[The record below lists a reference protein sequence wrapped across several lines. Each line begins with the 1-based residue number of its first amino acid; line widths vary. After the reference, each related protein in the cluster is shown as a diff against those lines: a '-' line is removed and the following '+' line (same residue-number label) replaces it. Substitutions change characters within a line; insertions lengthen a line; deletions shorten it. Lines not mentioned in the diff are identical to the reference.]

1 MIIYRFFKYLYQN
14 IYYTRILNKV
24 YKQENILE
32 NLSQLYGT
40 RFKKDWLGRIYAVLN
55 PYIFNGNFNI
65 DSQVYEYYENGPSN
79 IEYIRQWIMEKL
91 IVAEQFIKASN
102 LFELLTYEIKDL
114 GNDNYLFILKPISLD
129 DCINY
134 TKKFGILIVILLLIL
149 ILIFLIW

>member
-134 TKKFGILIVILLLIL
+134 TKKFGILIAILLLIL